1 MSEYQYY
8 EWQRLE
14 SPLTMDEQNAVDAL
28 SSHIEVS
35 AMQASVSYRWG
46 DFKHDPISVLAK
58 YFDAYLYFANWGS
71 YDLAFSFSKG

>member
-14 SPLTMDEQNAVDAL
+14 SPLAIAEQNAVDAL

-35 AMQASVSYRWG
+35 SMQASVSYNWSS
-46 DFKHDPISVLAK
+46 FSHDPMKVLAK
-58 YFDAYLYFANWGS
+58 YFDSYLYCAKTFIGS
-71 YDLAFSFSKG
+71 WLKLLKL